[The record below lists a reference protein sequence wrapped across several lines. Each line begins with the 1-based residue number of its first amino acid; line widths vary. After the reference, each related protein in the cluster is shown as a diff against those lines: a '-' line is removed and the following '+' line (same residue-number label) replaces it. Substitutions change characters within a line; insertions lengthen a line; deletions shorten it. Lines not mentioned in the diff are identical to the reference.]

1 MAVNHAVHGAAQAAP
16 ASGASGVLET
26 VKHFFTSFD
35 LKQWAEKIGGS
46 SAEAIEAAV
55 YFGLCFAIGFLFK
68 KHFKVIFMCLAVSAF
83 VVLGLDYLKM
93 IMIDWPAI
101 KASLGISAG
110 MNFNAIVTGFFDWVK
125 EHLLLFI
132 ASVVGFFVGYKL
144 G

>member
-1 MAVNHAVHGAAQAAP
+1 MAVNHGVAPVAQ
-16 ASGASGVLET
+16 GASGMLET
-26 VKHFFTSFD
+26 VKNFFTSFD

-68 KHFKVIFMCLAVSAF
+68 KHFKLVFACLVVSAF
-83 VVLGLDYLKM
+83 VVLGLDYLGM
-93 IMIDWPAI
+93 IMIDWAAI
-101 KASLGISAG
+101 KGTLGISAG
-110 MNFNAIVTGFFDWVK
+110 MNFNALVTSFFDWIK
-125 EHLLLFI
+125 AHLLLFI

>member
-1 MAVNHAVHGAAQAAP
+1 MAVNQAVPGAQ
-16 ASGASGVLET
+16 GASGMIAT
-26 VKHFFTSFD
+26 VKNFFTGFD

-68 KHFKVIFMCLAVSAF
+68 KYFKLIFVCLVVSAF

-93 IMIDWPAI
+93 IVIDWPAI

-110 MNFNAIVTGFFDWVK
+110 MDLNSMVTHFFDWIK
-125 EHLLLFI
+125 AHLLLFI
-132 ASVVGFFVGYKL
+132 ASIVGFFVGYKL

>member
-1 MAVNHAVHGAAQAAP
+1 MAVNSGAQAAQ
-16 ASGASGVLET
+16 GAAGVLET
-26 VKHFFTSFD
+26 VKNFFTNFD

-68 KHFKVIFMCLAVSAF
+68 KHFKLVFVCLAVSAF
-83 VVLGLDYLKM
+83 VVLGLDYLGM
-93 IMIDWPAI
+93 IVIDWPAI
-101 KASLGISAG
+101 KATLGISAG
-110 MNFNAIVTGFFDWVK
+110 VDFNALVTRFFDWVK

>member
-1 MAVNHAVHGAAQAAP
+1 MAVNQGGAP
-16 ASGASGVLET
+16 IASGASGMIDT
-26 VKHFFTSFD
+26 VKQFFTNFD

-46 SAEAIEAAV
+46 SAEAIQAAV

-68 KHFKVIFMCLAVSAF
+68 KHFKHIFMCLVFSAF
-83 VVLGLDYLKM
+83 VVLGLDYLGM

-101 KASLGISAG
+101 KAALGISAG
-110 MNFNAIVTGFFDWVK
+110 VDLNILVTRFFDWVK
-125 EHLLLFI
+125 EQLLLFI

>member
-1 MAVNHAVHGAAQAAP
+1 MAVNQSAAP
-16 ASGASGVLET
+16 VPQGALGMIET
-26 VKHFFTSFD
+26 VKQFFTNFD

-46 SAEAIEAAV
+46 SAEAIQAAV

-68 KHFKVIFMCLAVSAF
+68 KHFKLIFMCLVFSVF
-83 VVLGLDYLKM
+83 VVLGLDYLGM
-93 IMIDWPAI
+93 IIIDWPAI
-101 KASLGISAG
+101 KATLGISAG
-110 MNFNAIVTGFFDWVK
+110 VDLNILVTRFFDWVK